1 MRAALEAFLHNTVWS
16 HRGIAACLLY
26 PFSLVYRTIAR
37 ARAARVTPVDLP
49 VPVVVVGNIY
59 VGGTGK
65 TPITIQLVREL
76 RAAGFT
82 PGVISRGYGRAA
94 QTERIVEA
102 ESSAADVGDEPLLI
116 ARSARVPVAVGR
128 NRVAAGRLLLSRF
141 PSVNVII
148 SDDGLQ
154 HRRLARDV
162 ELAVIGARGLGNG
175 WVLPAGPLREDPGR
189 LDTVDAIVLN
199 ATQEVV
205 ASRTPRF
212 AATNQLGDAVRLI
225 DGKRRTI
232 DDMSHRIAEKEA
244 KVAAAAGI
252 AAPER
257 FFSMLQ
263 AHDIDART
271 MALGDHFDFKTN
283 PFAGLDCRYILITA
297 KDAVKVRQNPELA
310 GDKRIWVVEL
320 ETQLDTYFV
329 QFVLERVYEA
339 ARRKNIDVVPVTEE
353 ITH

>member
-1 MRAALEAFLHNTVWS
+1 MRAALETELHKIWA
-16 HRGIAACLLY
+16 HRGPTAILLY
-26 PFSLVYRTIAR
+26 PLSLLYQAVAR
-37 ARAARVTPVDLP
+37 ARSAKIKPVELP

-65 TPITIQLVREL
+65 TPITMQLCREL
-76 RAAGFT
+76 RAAGFS

-94 QTERIVEA
+94 QTEQLVDVD
-102 ESSAADVGDEPLLI
+102 SAAAAVGDEPLLI

-128 NRVAAGRLLLSRF
+128 NRVAAGRLLLSKH
-141 PSVNVII
+141 PEINVIV

-154 HRRLARDV
+154 HIQLARDV

-175 WVLPAGPLREDPGR
+175 WVLPAGPLRESPAR

-199 ATQEVV
+199 ATKDTIS
-205 ASRTPRF
+205 SRTPRF
-212 AATNQLGDAVRLI
+212 VATSQLGDAVRLV
-225 DGKRRTI
+225 DGKRRTL
-232 DDMSHRIAEKEA
+232 DDMAHRIAEKEA

-257 FFSMLQ
+257 FFQMLQ
-263 AHDIDART
+263 AHEVEPLCLS
-271 MALGDHFDFKTN
+271 LGDHYDYAEN
-283 PFAGLDCRYILITA
+283 PFKNLDCRYIFVTG
-297 KDAVKVRQNPELA
+297 KDAVKIRQNPEIA
-310 GDKRIWVVEL
+310 QDKRIWVVDL

-329 QFVLERVYEA
+329 QFVLERVFEA
-339 ARRKNIDVVPVTEE
+339 ARRKNIDVVPLTEE

>member
-1 MRAALEAFLHNTVWS
+1 MRAALESMLHGIWS
-16 HRGIAACLLY
+16 HRGPAAMLLY
-26 PFSLVYRTIAR
+26 PFSLVYEAVAR
-37 ARAARVTPVDLP
+37 SRAKKITPIELP
-49 VPVVVVGNIY
+49 VPVIVVGNIY

-65 TPITIQLVREL
+65 TPITIQLAREL

-94 QTERIVEA
+94 QMEQLVTTE
-102 ESSAADVGDEPLLI
+102 SAAREVGDEPLLI

-128 NRVAAGRLLLSRF
+128 NRVAAGRLLLSKF
-141 PSVNVII
+141 PKTNIII

-154 HRRLARDV
+154 HKRLARDV

-175 WVLPAGPLREDPGR
+175 WVLPAGPLRESAAR

-199 ATQEVV
+199 ATQETVT
-205 ASRTPRF
+205 SRTPRF
-212 AATNQLGDAVRLI
+212 AATNQLGDAVRLV

-232 DDMSHRIAEKEA
+232 DDMAHRIAEKEA
-244 KVAAAAGI
+244 KVVAAAGI

-263 AHDIDART
+263 AHDINAKC
-271 MALGDHFDFKTN
+271 MGLGDHFDFASN
-283 PFAGLDCRYILITA
+283 PFAHLDCRYILVTG
-297 KDAVKVRQNPELA
+297 KDAVKVMQNPELA
-310 GDKRIWVVEL
+310 KDKRIWVVDL

-329 QFVLERVYEA
+329 QFVLERAYEA
-339 ARRKNIDVVPVTEE
+339 ARRKNIDVVPVTEQ